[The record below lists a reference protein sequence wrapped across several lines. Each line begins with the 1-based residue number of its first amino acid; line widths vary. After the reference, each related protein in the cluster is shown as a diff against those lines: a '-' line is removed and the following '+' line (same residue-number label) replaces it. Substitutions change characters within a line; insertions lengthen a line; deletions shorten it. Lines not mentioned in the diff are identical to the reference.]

1 MPNPSLL
8 INAKATPTIPSSL
21 LYPKTL
27 ITVINYHFIVFC
39 FIFSQEPFNAEP
51 PRAALVA
58 SYVTPSDFFYNRNH
72 GPIPIVEDINRSLSF
87 FLFNLLCCALKP
99 CGFKFDSFCDAF
111 ACLEQI
117 LRDRVWFG
125 GASQTALHERYM
137 VSECVRVWNS
147 IANCCTCTVN
157 FVIQIGFATIR
168 V

>member
-58 SYVTPSDFFYNRNH
+58 SYVTPSDFFYKRNH
-72 GPIPIVEDINRSLSF
+72 GPIPIVENINRFLSF
-87 FLFNLLCCALKP
+87 FSFLFFSLTFFSVL
-99 CGFKFDSFCDAF
+99 
-111 ACLEQI
+111 
-117 LRDRVWFG
+117 
-125 GASQTALHERYM
+125 
-137 VSECVRVWNS
+137 
-147 IANCCTCTVN
+147 
-157 FVIQIGFATIR
+157 
-168 V
+168 

>member
-1 MPNPSLL
+1 
-8 INAKATPTIPSSL
+8 
-21 LYPKTL
+21 
-27 ITVINYHFIVFC
+27 
-39 FIFSQEPFNAEP
+39 EPFNAEP

-125 GASQTALHERYM
+125 GASQTALHERYL
-137 VSECVRVWNS
+137 VL
-147 IANCCTCTVN
+147 NCRHGRGR
-157 FVIQIGFATIR
+157 GFLLSLYGGKLHTNVADAATIA
-168 V
+168 VVLWLQKLQKL